1 MATQAKWTQ
10 QQLVFLLDSVK
21 ADWTDS
27 STDSGIKLN
36 RPLFTT
42 QRELYTKWGEWSGAP
57 GIHGQEGEWCSTL
70 ACWST
75 CHSFQSLHTRSALVI
90 QFAPHYHSTPH
101 CQTLTLRK
109 KGYRKGPGNLWRKK
123 TKDDQNQETTRKNTR
138 RDESRVTPMCEK
150 QQFSDEKLWATALAR
165 EGRIMSQRCSPAQWG
180 YEVQNE
186 VRGQKLLNL
195 FKNCQ
200 CINEIKEFPSK
211 KCNLKQLKTV
221 KRVNNFVQNAGSDYN
236 LFKM

>member
-1 MATQAKWTQ
+1 MVRGSRDPRAGRGM
-10 QQLVFLLDSVK
+10 V
-21 ADWTDS
+21 
-27 STDSGIKLN
+27 
-36 RPLFTT
+36 
-42 QRELYTKWGEWSGAP
+42 
-57 GIHGQEGEWCSTL
+57 
-70 ACWST
+70 
-75 CHSFQSLHTRSALVI
+75 LHTRLLIHMPLVPVSAHTLCSCDPVRSTL
-90 QFAPHYHSTPH
+90 PLHSTLPNTH
-101 CQTLTLRK
+101 SQQSGK

-165 EGRIMSQRCSPAQWG
+165 EGRIMSHRCSPAQWG

-186 VRGQKLLNL
+186 IRGQKLLNL

-221 KRVNNFVQNAGSDYN
+221 KRVNNFVQNEGSDYN